1 MRGASSLVPAAAT
14 EGGGL
19 PLPPGALMTHHGK
32 GTDMASVEKE
42 GMTMKNRIRKIR
54 RLTRSHNF

>member
-1 MRGASSLVPAAAT
+1 
-14 EGGGL
+14 
-19 PLPPGALMTHHGK
+19 MTHHGK